1 MSVLMFKYTALDASG
16 STTTGSIRAT
26 DEQEAYRKI
35 SASGITP
42 LSLEEVKETKP
53 FLSFGKVTQKD
64 IVGFTRELAVL
75 IEAKIPLDR
84 GLISIAEQE
93 PKRELASMIRDIAT
107 TVESGSPMTVALE
120 RYRDTFGDVYIESM
134 RAAEKSGSLQEVT
147 THLAEMLER
156 AMETRQ
162 MMKRA
167 AAYPVIVIVM
177 VSIALAVIIGFVVPN
192 FAKTFEA
199 QEVQMPLPTRVIQT
213 IGFSVQDYWYLYAGA
228 IAGIIVSLIAT
239 WRTPNGRLKMEEILA
254 RTPYIG
260 KMIVSV
266 CAARFARVMG
276 IGLMSG
282 LDIIDALEVAGRAT
296 ARPVFVN
303 ECAEMASKL
312 RGGERLTD
320 VIHTTRYLPNFAK
333 RMLGA
338 GKDAKEVARACDIV
352 ARYYDREANHLTK
365 NINTFIEPLLTVAL
379 AGIVL
384 IVALA
389 VFLPMWQ
396 MASIKH

>member
-1 MSVLMFKYTALDASG
+1 MSVLMYKYAALDASG
-16 STTTGSIRAT
+16 ASTSGTIRAA

-35 SASGITP
+35 SASGLTP
-42 LSLEEVKETKP
+42 LNLEEVKEAKP
-53 FLSFGKVTQKD
+53 FFSFGKVTQKD

-75 IEAKIPLDR
+75 IEARIPLDR

-120 RYRDTFGDVYIESM
+120 RYRGTFGDVYIESM

-156 AMETRQ
+156 SMETNQ

-167 AAYPVIVIVM
+167 AAYPVIVLTM
-177 VSIALAVIIGFVVPN
+177 VSVALTVIVGFVVPN
-192 FAKTFEA
+192 FAKTFESQKVA
-199 QEVQMPLPTRVIQT
+199 LPLPTRIIQG
-213 IGFSVQDYWYLYAGA
+213 IGFSVQSYWYLYAA
-228 IAGIIVSLIAT
+228 VVAGCIVGLIMT
-239 WRTPNGRLKMEEILA
+239 WRSPDGRLKMEAILA

-266 CAARFARVMG
+266 CAARFARVLG

-296 ARPVFVN
+296 ARPVFVL
-303 ECAEMASKL
+303 ECMEMAAKL
-312 RGGERLTD
+312 RQGERLTD

-338 GKDAKEVARACDIV
+338 GKDSKEVARACDIV
-352 ARYYDREANHLTK
+352 ARYYDRESNHLTK
-365 NINTFIEPLLTVAL
+365 NINTIIEPLLTVAL

-396 MASIKH
+396 MSSIKH